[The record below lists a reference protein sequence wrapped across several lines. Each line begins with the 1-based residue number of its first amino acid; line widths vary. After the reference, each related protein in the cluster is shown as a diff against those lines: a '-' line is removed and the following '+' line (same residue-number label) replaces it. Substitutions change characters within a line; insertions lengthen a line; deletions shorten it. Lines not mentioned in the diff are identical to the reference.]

1 MADTTAH
8 ILWVDDEIELLKPY
22 LIFLEE
28 KGYRISSSPS
38 GLDALDILKN
48 EHIDLIFLDEQMP
61 GMSGID
67 TLSEIKKINPNIPVV
82 MITKS
87 EAESIM
93 EQAIGSNI
101 ADYLIKPVKPN
112 QILLAVKK
120 NLEKSQIV
128 NDQTIQNYQQTFRNL
143 QMKIN
148 SCRSLEEWKEIYKE
162 LVFWELS
169 IEQLPT
175 DTMDEILQQQKREAN
190 DAFYH
195 FVKRNYYDMVNNRY
209 DEPIN
214 ISTNIFK
221 NNLFPYIDEKK
232 PKVLI
237 LVDNLRWDQW
247 KTISGLIAP
256 YYHIKQEELFLSIL
270 PTVTQYAR
278 NAMFSGLMPKEI
290 NKLFPDLWFDDEEE
304 EQKNLFEKQLFE
316 KQLKR
321 HGKNPNFFY
330 AKVFNTKHAERVNG
344 QISNFLQYPIS
355 VIIFNFVD
363 MLSHARTDN
372 PMIRELANDE
382 KAYRSITK
390 SWVKNSPF
398 LTLFKNLAEKDVDIF
413 LTTDH
418 GSIKV
423 TNPVKV
429 VGDRDTST
437 NLRYKQGKHL
447 SYPPKDVFE
456 ILKPQEY
463 NLPQPHLTST
473 YIFAKNNDFL
483 AYPNNYNHYVKYYK
497 DTFQHGGISLEEMLI
512 PFIHLTAK

>member
-1 MADTTAH
+1 MTNSAAH
-8 ILWVDDEIELLKPY
+8 ILWVDDEIDLLKPY
-22 LIFLEE
+22 FIFLKE
-28 KGYRISSSPS
+28 KGYRVSSSPS
-38 GLDALDILKN
+38 GLDALDILKS

-61 GMSGID
+61 GINGID
-67 TLSEIKKINPNIPVV
+67 TLVEIKKTHPNIPVI

-112 QILLAVKK
+112 QVLLTIKK
-120 NLEKSQIV
+120 NLEKSKIV
-128 NDQTIQNYQQTFRNL
+128 NNQTIQNYQQTFRNL
-143 QMKIN
+143 QLKIN
-148 SCRSLEEWKEIYKE
+148 SCNSLQEWKEIYKE

-169 IEQLPT
+169 IEKLPT
-175 DTMDEILQQQKREAN
+175 NTLDEILQQQKREAN
-190 DAFYH
+190 EAFFH
-195 FVKRNYYDMVNNRY
+195 FIKRNYYDIINNQY
-209 DEPIN
+209 KEPIN
-214 ISTNIFK
+214 LSTNIFK
-221 NNLFPYIDEKK
+221 NNLFPHIDEQK

-237 LVDNLRWDQW
+237 LIDNFRWDQW
-247 KTISGLIAP
+247 KTIHELITP
-256 YYHIKQEELFLSIL
+256 HFHVKEESLFLSIL

-278 NAMFSGLMPKEI
+278 NAMFSGLMPNEI
-290 NKLFPDLWFDDEEE
+290 NKLYPDLWFDDEEE
-304 EQKNLFEKQLFE
+304 DQKNLFEKQLFE

-321 HGKNPNFFY
+321 HGKNPKFFY
-330 AKVFNTKHAERVNG
+330 AKVFNTLHAERVNE
-344 QISNFLQYPIS
+344 QIANFLQYPLS

-390 SWVKNSPF
+390 SWVENSPF
-398 LTLFKNLAEKDVDIF
+398 MKLIKNLSEKKADIF
-413 LTTDH
+413 ITTDH

-423 TNPVKV
+423 INPIKV
-429 VGDRDTST
+429 IGDRETST

-447 SYPPKDVFE
+447 SYPEKEVYE
-456 ILKPQEY
+456 ILKPQDY
-463 NLPQPHLTST
+463 NLPRPHLTSS
-473 YIFAKNNDFL
+473 YIFAKNNDFF

-512 PFIHLTAK
+512 PFVHLTAK

>member
-1 MADTTAH
+1 MTDSAH
-8 ILWVDDEIELLKPY
+8 ILWVDDEIDLLKPY
-22 LIFLEE
+22 FIFLKE
-28 KGYRISSSPS
+28 KGYRVSSSPN
-38 GLDALDILKN
+38 GLDALEILKT

-67 TLSEIKKINPNIPVV
+67 TLGEIKKINPNIPVV

-112 QILLAVKK
+112 QILLALKK

-148 SCRSLEEWKEIYKE
+148 SCRSFNEWKEIYKE

-175 DTMDEILQQQKREAN
+175 HTMDEILQQQKREAN
-190 DAFYH
+190 DSFFQ
-195 FVKRNYYDMVNNRY
+195 FVKRNYFDIVNNQY
-209 DEPIN
+209 NEPLN
-214 ISTNIFK
+214 LSTNIFK

-256 YYHIKQEELFLSIL
+256 YYRIKQEELFLSIL
-270 PTVTQYAR
+270 PTATQYAR
-278 NAMFSGLMPKEI
+278 NAMFSGLMPKDI
-290 NKLFPDLWFDDEEE
+290 NKLYPDLWFDDEEE

-316 KQLKR
+316 KQLRR
-321 HGKNPNFFY
+321 HGKNPKFFY
-330 AKVFNTKHAERVNG
+330 SKVFNTTHAERVNG
-344 QISNFLQYPIS
+344 QIANFLQYPLS

-372 PMIRELANDE
+372 PMIRELANNE

-390 SWVKNSPF
+390 SWVENSPF
-398 LTLFKNLAEKDVDIF
+398 LKLFKNLAERNADIF

-447 SYPPKDVFE
+447 SYPGKDVFE

-463 NLPQPHLTST
+463 HLPRPHLTST
-473 YIFAKNNDFL
+473 YIFAKNNDFF